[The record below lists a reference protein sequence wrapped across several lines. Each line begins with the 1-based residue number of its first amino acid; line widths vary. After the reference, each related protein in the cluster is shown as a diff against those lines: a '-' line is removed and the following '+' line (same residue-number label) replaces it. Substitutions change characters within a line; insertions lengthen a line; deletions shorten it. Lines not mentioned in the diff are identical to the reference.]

1 MGAIVLYQCPRC
13 AFQTQLVAGGYQATY
28 RPMLCGGCAQLV
40 NVLED
45 LSPKMK
51 RLAGAEMLARLGRC
65 PVCQSTNLTHWDD
78 VRAPCPRCATPM
90 NLSHGPSWDDGTRPT
105 RQ

>member
-51 RLAGAEMLARLGRC
+51 RLAGAEMLARLGCC
-65 PVCQSTNLTHWDD
+65 PVCQSTNLTPWDD